1 MFLML
6 AAAARTTGLFLGD
19 GEAEDHTGTHP
30 NDVFG
35 GAYDFCRGVYVRV
48 CVRGWVCTCERL
60 CLYAHA
66 HLACTH
72 IHTLHI
78 RTYTPCI
85 HAHKHLTTYSAKFG
99 SPANVDKCQKLLTKG
114 ATHVCKGVEDRYG
127 ECHAPITAGPGATPA
142 FPG

>member
-1 MFLML
+1 MTFAGVCMCVC
-6 AAAARTTGLFLGD
+6 AC
-19 GEAEDHTGTHP
+19 
-30 NDVFG
+30 VG
-35 GAYDFCRGVYVRV
+35 GYVRASV
-48 CVRGWVCTCERL
+48 FA
-60 CLYAHA
+60 Y
-66 HLACTH
+66 TH
-72 IHTLHI
+72 MHTLHA

-85 HAHKHLTTYSAKFG
+85 YAHTHLAYTLISTLHTTYSAKFG

>member
-35 GAYDFCRGVYVRV
+35 GAYDFCR
-48 CVRGWVCTCERL
+48 
-60 CLYAHA
+60 
-66 HLACTH
+66 
-72 IHTLHI
+72 
-78 RTYTPCI
+78 
-85 HAHKHLTTYSAKFG
+85 AKFG